1 MLGFVIS
8 IMIMVTAFLLIR
20 SKIKLLFVW
29 FISCF
34 IPFFMFVYSEEQGE
48 IEIAR
53 DISLIDMIEIYA
65 GIVIVSLMWALIML
79 SISFVLFISLK
90 WIYENIDNEMP

>member
-8 IMIMVTAFLLIR
+8 I
-20 SKIKLLFVW
+20 
-29 FISCF
+29 
-34 IPFFMFVYSEEQGE
+34 
-48 IEIAR
+48 
-53 DISLIDMIEIYA
+53 MIEIYA

>member
-8 IMIMVTAFLLIR
+8 MML
-20 SKIKLLFVW
+20 
-29 FISCF
+29 
-34 IPFFMFVYSEEQGE
+34 
-48 IEIAR
+48 
-53 DISLIDMIEIYA
+53 EIYA

>member
-8 IMIMVTAFLLIR
+8 MML
-20 SKIKLLFVW
+20 
-29 FISCF
+29 
-34 IPFFMFVYSEEQGE
+34 
-48 IEIAR
+48 
-53 DISLIDMIEIYA
+53 EIYA

-79 SISFVLFISLK
+79 LISFALFISLK